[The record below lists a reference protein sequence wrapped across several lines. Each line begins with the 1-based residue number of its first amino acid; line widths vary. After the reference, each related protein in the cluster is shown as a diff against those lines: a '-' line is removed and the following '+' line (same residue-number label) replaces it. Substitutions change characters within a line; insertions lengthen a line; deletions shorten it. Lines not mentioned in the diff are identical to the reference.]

1 MFSEEGATIVKYCP
15 NNLALK
21 MHDTKNSCRLFLT
34 TLQKRKKIR
43 KEIYGSKRKK
53 KKNGRTKKIV
63 QIENK
68 YYISLKIK
76 QLFSHFR

>member
-1 MFSEEGATIVKYCP
+1 MVAKG
-15 NNLALK
+15 
-21 MHDTKNSCRLFLT
+21 
-34 TLQKRKKIR
+34 
-43 KEIYGSKRKK
+43 RKK
-53 KKNGRTKKIV
+53 KKKGRTKKIV

>member
-1 MFSEEGATIVKYCP
+1 MVAKG
-15 NNLALK
+15 
-21 MHDTKNSCRLFLT
+21 
-34 TLQKRKKIR
+34 
-43 KEIYGSKRKK
+43 RKK
-53 KKNGRTKKIV
+53 KKRQDKKIV